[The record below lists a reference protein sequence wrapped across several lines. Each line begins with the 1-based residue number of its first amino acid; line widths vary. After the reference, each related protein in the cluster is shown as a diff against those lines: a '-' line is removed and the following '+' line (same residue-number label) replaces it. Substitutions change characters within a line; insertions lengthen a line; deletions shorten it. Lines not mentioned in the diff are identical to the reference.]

1 MPTPQQFEQELQQ
14 QYQHDKALHPLPQQV
29 RQAIH
34 QTAVRRAAS
43 CQLPAWRFSWRS
55 AQLAVCSALV
65 LVMGYLLQQP
75 QPAARHY
82 YQIVVTQSE
91 QYRQVQQHSV
101 SNVKAAAEA
110 ATEYQQ
116 YLAAA
121 QHTEVFHHQVGLL
134 RQQQQHWQISV
145 CNELLLTIDTE
156 LLAQLKMP
164 PAVRQAQPPQWVEF
178 ISNSRGQLVAIQP
191 ATQALLCP
199 HS

>member
-1 MPTPQQFEQELQQ
+1 MTTPQQREQELQQ
-14 QYQHDKALHPLPQQV
+14 QYQHDKALHPLPQHV
-29 RQAIH
+29 RQAIY
-34 QTAVRRAAS
+34 QTAVHRAAS
-43 CQLPAWRFSWRS
+43 GKQPTWRFSWRT
-55 AQLAVCSALV
+55 AQLAVCSVLM
-65 LVMGYLLQQP
+65 LVMGYLLVQP
-75 QPAARHY
+75 QPAARQY
-82 YQIVVTQSE
+82 YQIDVTQSA

-101 SNVKAAAEA
+101 SNVKAAGTAE
-110 ATEYQQ
+110 TEYQQ
-116 YLAAA
+116 YLASA

-156 LLAQLKMP
+156 LLAQLNMP
-164 PAVRQAQPPQWVEF
+164 TAVRQAQPPQWVEF